1 MVAVSSW
8 GRLAHAEHTLVALD
22 RQHLQEGLLR
32 VPKPG
37 LAHGLGRSY
46 GDSCLNPG
54 GVLWLTSGLDNF
66 IDFDAQTGRLICEA
80 GVALRDIQ
88 KFAIPQGWT
97 LPVTPGTELVTVG
110 GAIANDVHGK
120 NHHRAGTFGDHIRNL
135 TLARTD
141 GGMLLCTPT
150 ENTDWFRA
158 TVGGL
163 GLTGVILR
171 AELQLQPSPGPWLET
186 ETIPYNDLAD
196 FFRLADESERDWEYT
211 VSWIDCLSPGGS
223 RGLFMRGNPV
233 SAARPDPGQRRLTMP
248 FTPPISLVNQ
258 FSLRCFNTLYFH
270 LAKWGADRRLV
281 HYRSFF
287 YPLDGIQQWH
297 RMYGP
302 GGFFQYQSVVPRDSG
317 EEAVRA
323 MLHEIRRAG
332 SGSFLAVLKT
342 FGDRPAAGML
352 SFPRP
357 GVTLALD
364 FPNRGAQTH
373 RLFERL
379 DHIVSEAR
387 GRIYPAKDARMPRS
401 LFESGYPGLTEFIQ
415 YRDPGIS
422 SGLSRRLLGS

>member
-1 MVAVSSW
+1 MVAVGSW
-8 GRLAHAEHTLVALD
+8 GRLDHAEHTLVALD
-22 RQHLQEGLLR
+22 RQHLAEDLLTA
-32 VPKPG
+32 PLPG
-37 LAHGLGRSY
+37 LARGLGRSY

-54 GVLWLTSGLDNF
+54 GTLWLTSGLDNF
-66 IDFDAQTGRLICEA
+66 IDFDEQSGRLTCEA
-80 GVALRDIQ
+80 GVPLREIQ
-88 KFAIPQGWT
+88 KFAIPQGWA

-120 NHHRAGTFGDHIRNL
+120 NHHGAGTFGDHVRNL

-141 GGMLLCTPT
+141 GKMLLCAPT
-150 ENTDWFRA
+150 EKAEWFRA

-163 GLTGVILR
+163 GLTGVIVR

-186 ETIPYNDLAD
+186 ETISYSDLGE
-196 FFRLADESERDWEYT
+196 FFRLADDSERDWEHT

-223 RGLFMRGNPV
+223 RGLFVRGNPV
-233 SAARPDPGQRRLTMP
+233 SASRPEPRQRRLNMP

-258 FSLRCFNTLYFH
+258 LSLRCFNALYFQ
-270 LAKWGADRRLV
+270 LAKRRADRRLV
-281 HYRSFF
+281 HYQSFF
-287 YPLDGIQQWH
+287 YPLDSIQQWN

-302 GGFFQYQSVVPRDSG
+302 GGFFQYQSVVPRDGG

-357 GVTLALD
+357 GATLALD

-379 DHIVSEAR
+379 DAIVSEAG

-401 LFESGYPGLTEFIQ
+401 LFESGYPRLPEFVR